1 MITVQFAR
9 DFARQWIEAWNSHDL
24 QQVLSHYADDFEMSS
39 PYIAQIV
46 GEPSGILKGKKA
58 VAAYWSAAL
67 LKMPD
72 LRFEHVQTLTGV
84 DSVTIYYR
92 GVRGMAAEVFF
103 FNSEDLV
110 VKACAH
116 YE

>member
-1 MITVQFAR
+1 MIAPEFAK
-9 DFARQWIEAWNSHDL
+9 DFATHWIAAWNSHNL

-39 PYIAQIV
+39 PYIAQIA

-58 VAAYWSAAL
+58 VAAYWAVAL
-67 LKMPD
+67 QKMPN

-103 FNSEDLV
+103 FNSEGLV
-110 VKACAH
+110 VTACAH